1 MLRCRFFKATSCT
14 IGSIVDFLEKQDH
27 LLCPL
32 LLILFRC
39 SFQFGV
45 KNFFQRTK
53 NNYSEQLLRIKHIIQ
68 LHWHILC
75 ESTMNMEVGGIMKK
89 NLTTKILEAHLVNG
103 SLIPESEISIRID
116 HTLLQDATGT
126 MAMLE
131 FIAMGLPRV
140 KVDLA
145 AQYIDHNLLQTDYKN
160 ADDHAFLTT
169 ASMKFGIHLSR
180 PGNGVSHQVHLERFG
195 KPGIT
200 LLGADS
206 HSPTAAG
213 LSVLAIGAGGL
224 DVALAMAGHPFNL
237 PCPKVMGGQ
246 LTGKLPDW
254 VSGKDVILEMLRR
267 HTVKGGVGKVIE
279 YFGPGVAT
287 LSVTDRATIGN
298 MGAELGATSSIFPS
312 DERTREFLVSQGRG
326 DCWQPLG
333 ADVGA
338 SYDEYD
344 EIDLSTLEP
353 LIACP
358 SSPDNVVPVTEV
370 AGIKVD
376 QIIVGSS
383 VNSSYRDL
391 MTVCRIVEGSRIAP
405 GVHFHV
411 NPGSRQALENV
422 AQDGGIMMLLMAGIS
437 IHQSGCLG
445 CIGMGQAPGTDQ
457 VSLRTF
463 PRNFP
468 GRSGTKGDKVY
479 LCSPETAAAS
489 GISGVITDPRTL
501 AKNKPYPAI
510 ANPSKY
516 LLDDSGIIYPSGM
529 NSDTIIKTGPNIIP
543 LPDFEELPEQ
553 LDATVIINLGD
564 NITTDHIMPAGNKV
578 LPLRSNIPAISEHVF
593 EQLDADFPSR
603 ARTAGNGVIV
613 AGENYGQ
620 GSSREHAAIAPR
632 YLGIRAKI
640 VKSFARIHKANLINF
655 GIVPLVFKN
664 PDDIELFKQGTKIA
678 IPQVR
683 QLVINGATE
692 IPVKIGGREIVTTLD
707 ISVRQRQEL
716 LAGGTLNYV
725 KQNIGS
731 DGEKCD
737 G

>member
-1 MLRCRFFKATSCT
+1 VS
-14 IGSIVDFLEKQDH
+14 D
-27 LLCPL
+27 
-32 LLILFRC
+32 
-39 SFQFGV
+39 
-45 KNFFQRTK
+45 
-53 NNYSEQLLRIKHIIQ
+53 
-68 LHWHILC
+68 
-75 ESTMNMEVGGIMKK
+75 MKK
-89 NLTTKILEAHLVNG
+89 NLTTKILEAHLVEG
-103 SLIPESEISIRID
+103 TLVPGTEISIKID

-160 ADDHAFLTT
+160 ADDHTFLTS
-169 ASMKFGIHLSR
+169 AAMKFGVYLSR

-195 KPGIT
+195 VPGFT

-237 PCPKVMGGQ
+237 PCPKVMGIK
-246 LTGKLPDW
+246 LTGSLPDW

-267 HTVKGGVGKVIE
+267 HTVKGGIGKVIE
-279 YFGPGVAT
+279 YYGPGVAS
-287 LSVTDRATIGN
+287 LSATDRATIGN

-312 DERTREFLVSQGRG
+312 DELTRRFLVSQGRG
-326 DCWQPLG
+326 ESWLPLAADEG
-333 ADVGA
+333 AG
-338 SYDEYD
+338 YDEYD
-344 EIDLSTLEP
+344 EIDLSSLEP

-358 SSPDNVVPVTEV
+358 SSPDNVVPVREV

-376 QIIVGSS
+376 QVIVGSS

-391 MTVCRIVEGSRIAP
+391 MTVCRIMEGNRVAP

-422 AQDGGIMMLLMAGIS
+422 AQDGGVLMLLMAGVS

-489 GISGVITDPRTL
+489 GIHGVITDPRDVG
-501 AKNKPYPAI
+501 KVRSYPAVQ
-510 ANPSKY
+510 NPDTY
-516 LLDDSGIIYPSGM
+516 LLDDSGIIFPLPLEESAAVE
-529 NSDTIIKTGPNIIP
+529 IKTGPNIVP
-543 LPDFEELPEQ
+543 FPDFEALPDI
-553 LDATVIINLGD
+553 LDAGVVIVLGD

-593 EQLDADFPSR
+593 EQVDADFPVR
-603 ARTAGNGVIV
+603 ARATGNGIVI

-640 VKSFARIHKANLINF
+640 VKSFARIHKANLVNF
-655 GIVPLVFKN
+655 GIVPLVFKH
-664 PDDIELFKQGTKIA
+664 PADMELFAQGD
-678 IPQVR
+678 QVSFPDLR
-683 QLVINGATE
+683 RLIESGAGE
-692 IPVKIGGREIVTTLD
+692 IPVVVNGRKIITVLEISD
-707 ISVRQRQEL
+707 RQRREL
-716 LAGGTLNYV
+716 LAGGTLNFV
-725 KQNIGS
+725 KQNQG
-731 DGEKCD
+731 
-737 G
+737 

>member
-1 MLRCRFFKATSCT
+1 MA
-14 IGSIVDFLEKQDH
+14 
-27 LLCPL
+27 
-32 LLILFRC
+32 
-39 SFQFGV
+39 
-45 KNFFQRTK
+45 
-53 NNYSEQLLRIKHIIQ
+53 
-68 LHWHILC
+68 
-75 ESTMNMEVGGIMKK
+75 K
-89 NLTTKILEAHLVNG
+89 NLTTKILEAHLVG
-103 SLIPESEISIRID
+103 GTLVSGTEISIRID

-140 KVDLA
+140 KVALA

-160 ADDHAFLTT
+160 ADDHVFLTS
-169 ASMKFGIHLSR
+169 AAMKFGINLSR

-195 KPGIT
+195 HPGIT

-237 PCPKVMGGQ
+237 PCPKVMGVK
-246 LTGKLPDW
+246 LTGALSDW

-267 HTVKGGVGKVIE
+267 HTVRGGVGKVIE
-279 YFGPGVAT
+279 YYGPGVVT

-312 DERTREFLVSQGRG
+312 DERTRQFLASQGRSES
-326 DCWQPLG
+326 WQQLSADEG
-333 ADVGA
+333 AV
-338 SYDEYD
+338 YDEYD
-344 EIDLSTLEP
+344 EIDLSALEP

-358 SSPDNVVPVTEV
+358 SSPDNVVPVREV
-370 AGIKVD
+370 AGTKVD
-376 QIIVGSS
+376 QVIVGSS

-391 MTVCRIVEGSRIAP
+391 MTVCRIMEGSRVAS

-411 NPGSRQALENV
+411 NPGSRQVLENV
-422 AQDGGIMMLLMAGIS
+422 AQDGGVLMLLMAGVS
-437 IHQSGCLG
+437 IHQPGCLG

-468 GRSGTKGDKVY
+468 GRSGTKDDKVY

-489 GISGVITDPRTL
+489 ALYGVITDPRTL
-501 AKNKPYPAI
+501 GDTRAYPAVQ
-510 ANPSKY
+510 NPEKY
-516 LLDDSGIIYPSGM
+516 LLDDSGIIFPLADGSAVE
-529 NSDTIIKTGPNIIP
+529 IKTGPNIVP
-543 LPDFEELPEQ
+543 LPDFEALPDTLQ
-553 LDATVIINLGD
+553 GVVVIRLGD
-564 NITTDHIMPAGNKV
+564 NITTDHIMPAGNNV

-593 EQLDADFPSR
+593 EQVDAAFPAR
-603 ARTAGNGVIV
+603 AKGAGNGIVV

-640 VKSFARIHKANLINF
+640 AKSFARIHMANLVNF
-655 GIVPLVFKN
+655 GILPLVLKN
-664 PDDIELFKQGTKIA
+664 QADLELFKQGD
-678 IPQVR
+678 QVSFPGVR
-683 QLVINGATE
+683 HLVESGAGE
-692 IPVKIGGREIVTTLD
+692 IPVLVNGREVPTLLD
-707 ISVRQRQEL
+707 ISDRQRQEL
-716 LAGGTLNYV
+716 LAGGTLNLV
-725 KQNIGS
+725 KQNQH
-731 DGEKCD
+731 
-737 G
+737 

>member
-1 MLRCRFFKATSCT
+1 
-14 IGSIVDFLEKQDH
+14 
-27 LLCPL
+27 
-32 LLILFRC
+32 
-39 SFQFGV
+39 
-45 KNFFQRTK
+45 
-53 NNYSEQLLRIKHIIQ
+53 
-68 LHWHILC
+68 
-75 ESTMNMEVGGIMKK
+75 MKK
-89 NLTTKILEAHLVNG
+89 NLTTKILESHLVG
-103 SLIPESEISIRID
+103 GALIPDTEISIKID

-131 FIAMGLPRV
+131 FIAMELPRV
-140 KVDLA
+140 KVGLA

-160 ADDHAFLTT
+160 ADDHAFLTS
-169 ASMKFGIHLSR
+169 AALKYGMHLSK

-195 KPGIT
+195 IPGMT

-224 DVALAMAGHPFNL
+224 DVALAMAGHPFSL
-237 PCPKVMGGQ
+237 PCPKVMGVK
-246 LTGKLPDW
+246 LTGTLPDW

-279 YFGPGVAT
+279 YYGPSVAT

-312 DERTREFLVSQGRG
+312 DERTRQFLVSQERG
-326 DCWQPLG
+326 GDWRPLAADEG
-333 ADVGA
+333 AE
-338 SYDEYD
+338 YDEYD
-344 EIDLSTLEP
+344 EIDLSTVEP

-358 SSPDNVVPVTEV
+358 SSPDNVVPVREV
-370 AGIKVD
+370 AGTQVD
-376 QIIVGSS
+376 QVIVGSS

-391 MTVCRIVEGSRIAP
+391 MTVCRIMEGKRVAP
-405 GVHFHV
+405 GVHFHI
-411 NPGSRQALENV
+411 NPGSRQVLENV
-422 AQDGGIMMLLMAGIS
+422 AQDGGILTLLMAGVS

-468 GRSGTKGDKVY
+468 GRSGTKGDRVY

-489 GISGVITDPRTL
+489 GIFGVITDPRKLGDTK
-501 AKNKPYPAI
+501 AYSAVQ
-510 ANPSKY
+510 NPEKY
-516 LLDDSGIIYPSGM
+516 LLDDSGIIFPLEDSADIM
-529 NSDTIIKTGPNIIP
+529 IKTGPNIVP
-543 LPDFEELPEQ
+543 LPDFEALPET
-553 LDATVIINLGD
+553 LAATVVITLGD

-578 LPLRSNIPAISEHVF
+578 LPLRSNIPAISKHVF
-593 EQLDADFPSR
+593 EQIDADFPAR
-603 ARTAGNGVIV
+603 ALAIGNGIVV

-640 VKSFARIHKANLINF
+640 VKSFARIHKANLVNF
-655 GIVPLVFKN
+655 GILPLIFKS
-664 PDDIELFKQGTKIA
+664 PADYEFFRQGNIIS
-678 IPQVR
+678 IPAVR
-683 QLVINGATE
+683 NLVESGATE
-692 IPVKIGGREIVTTLD
+692 IPVVINGREIITLLEL
-707 ISVRQRQEL
+707 SHRQRQEL

-725 KQNIGS
+725 KQTTS
-731 DGEKCD
+731 KS
-737 G
+737 